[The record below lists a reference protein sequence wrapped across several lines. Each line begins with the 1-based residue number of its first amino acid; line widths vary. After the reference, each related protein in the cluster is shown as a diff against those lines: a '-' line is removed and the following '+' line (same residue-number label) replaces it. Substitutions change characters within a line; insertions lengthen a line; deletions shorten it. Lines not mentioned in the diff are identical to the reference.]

1 LTCQRFSVNR
11 CFGHILEGC
20 RQLGINKKHK
30 ALILAQVQRNMLRTF
45 PESGENFFY
54 FLST

>member
-1 LTCQRFSVNR
+1 
-11 CFGHILEGC
+11 
-20 RQLGINKKHK
+20 LGINKKHK